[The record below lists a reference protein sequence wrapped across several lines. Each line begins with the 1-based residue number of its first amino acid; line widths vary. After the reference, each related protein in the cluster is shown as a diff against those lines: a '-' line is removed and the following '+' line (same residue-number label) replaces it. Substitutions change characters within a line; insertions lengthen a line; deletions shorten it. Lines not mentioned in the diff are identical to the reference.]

1 MDGTQPRDAEGH
13 ERADGEGR
21 RCNDESEL
29 DHGENL

>member
-13 ERADGEGR
+13 ERAGGEGR
-21 RCNDESEL
+21 RRDDEGEL